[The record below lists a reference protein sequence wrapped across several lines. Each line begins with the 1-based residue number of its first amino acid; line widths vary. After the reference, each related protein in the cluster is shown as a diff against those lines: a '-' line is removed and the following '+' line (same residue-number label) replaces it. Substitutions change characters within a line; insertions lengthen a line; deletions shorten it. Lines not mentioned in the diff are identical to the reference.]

1 MTARLQWEC
10 APSVKRRS
18 AGSAWAS
25 TRVGL
30 SAVRAELPRNEL
42 NWFWIAL
49 ALTVPPVAGGLVAL
63 PLWLRGEPIFGNL
76 VGTAVIFGAALALI
90 LRERVEL
97 DRLAQRCLDQGFV
110 CWPDPSAFTRYA
122 IYSFIALLEGIVLF
136 SFSLKV
142 ETKVRRRGYAPE
154 WR

>member
-1 MTARLQWEC
+1 M
-10 APSVKRRS
+10 
-18 AGSAWAS
+18 
-25 TRVGL
+25 
-30 SAVRAELPRNEL
+30 NEL

-49 ALTVPPVAGGLVAL
+49 ALTVPPVAGALVAL

-110 CWPDPSAFTRYA
+110 CWPEPSAFARYA
-122 IYSFIALLEGIVLF
+122 IYSFIALLEVIVLF

-142 ETKVRRRGYAPE
+142 EAKVRRRGYAPE